1 MKLVQIGANKGNDD
15 LAKFLKRSNI
25 DIEFGLFVEA
35 NSLHIPEL
43 TKCYE
48 KYQNVIIENVAIKTK
63 SHLNNTLQF
72 FYPTK
77 DSPGYGI
84 ASCKK
89 EHVEKHIR
97 DLYWLRGSEIKT
109 FTVPCIT
116 IEELF
121 KKYNIIELDWLLL
134 DVEGIDAEL
143 LLTTEWS
150 KYNIRKFEFENIHFN
165 NIEKESIH
173 KMFSNYGYVKTI
185 SLNPFDESWIK
196 KEEVK
201 QMNVTLYS
209 ICKNEE
215 KNIEKFL
222 ENSKKF
228 SHTIVVDTGSTDNTV
243 KLLKEA
249 GIEVYEHPQTKEE
262 FDFSV
267 ARNTALSYVKT
278 DWAFSLDFNEDVDD
292 LFLDGLDIIENEFT
306 KFNHL
311 RFDKTENDE
320 SKQSFEVHTRFHRT
334 KNYKWTNAV
343 HEIPVFMSTEEY
355 PEEVNVDTTIKI
367 TKKIHKTISKELFYL
382 DICEREYKK
391 DPSNWYYIWFIF
403 NHYFMVSNYPKAL
416 EMGQEYLNISKAY
429 FDTFR
434 ILAFIKCSICLIKLN
449 DVSKGA
455 NYAFHAVSE
464 AMNLGEPYLSQ
475 AFMHLN
481 QISKIV
487 NNPNITI
494 FATGFNSETLQSPE
508 RYQAIDELYQSKL

>member
-1 MKLVQIGANKGNDD
+1 MKTWNEIPGYFEYESFYKLCLKLVPENGTLVEIGSWRGRSTSCMGSLIKKLNRTVKFYSVDTWEGSNEEPHI
-15 LAKFLKRSNI
+15 KFLQKLKAQGKTLFNEFQENI
-25 DIEFGLFVEA
+25 KSCGVDDVIIPIKSTSILAAEQFED
-35 NSLHIPEL
+35 NSLDFVHIDASHE
-43 TKCYE
+43 YE
-48 KYQNVIIENVAIKTK
+48 DVLNDIKFWYPKVKPGGMITGDDYLWSGVDK
-63 SHLNNTLQF
+63 AVNEYFNN
-72 FYPTK
+72 K
-77 DSPGYGI
+77 M
-84 ASCKK
+84 
-89 EHVEKHIR
+89 
-97 DLYWLRGSEIKT
+97 
-109 FTVPCIT
+109 IT
-116 IEELF
+116 IHNYDNNGGRLWYHR
-121 KKYNIIELDWLLL
+121 K
-134 DVEGIDAEL
+134 EGSS
-143 LLTTEWS
+143 T
-150 KYNIRKFEFENIHFN
+150 
-165 NIEKESIH
+165 
-173 KMFSNYGYVKTI
+173 KMK
-185 SLNPFDESWIK
+185 
-196 KEEVK
+196 
-201 QMNVTLYS
+201 VTLYS

-215 KNIEKFL
+215 KNIENFL
-222 ENSKKF
+222 KNSKKF

-278 DWAFSLDFNEDVDD
+278 DWAFSLNFNEDVDD
-292 LFLDGLDIIENEFT
+292 LFLDGLDTIENEFT

-311 RFDKTENDE
+311 RFDKTEDDE
-320 SKQSFEVHTRFHRT
+320 SKESFEVHTRFHRT

-464 AMNLGEPYLSQ
+464 AINLGEPYLSQ

-508 RYQAIDELYQSKL
+508 RYQAIDDLYQSKL